1 MQGKRRISHL
11 PQPFLI
17 QFYFSF
23 QLVQIVGNGKLNAL
37 HPSPVLA
44 AELFHI
50 FIADQMA
57 DIDQSISS
65 FPDSISPYFF
75 LMRSSFSRSGLL
87 KNHKKITVDSACT
100 RSTGIPEI

>member
-23 QLVQIVGNGKLNAL
+23 QLVQIVGNGKLNAF
-37 HPSPVLA
+37 HPDPVLA

>member
-1 MQGKRRISHL
+1 MQGKRWISHL

-37 HPSPVLA
+37 HPGPVLA

-50 FIADQMA
+50 FIAKQMA

>member
-37 HPSPVLA
+37 HPGPVLT

-100 RSTGIPEI
+100 KSTGIPEM

>member
-1 MQGKRRISHL
+1 MQGKRWIPHL
-11 PQPFLI
+11 LQPFLI

-37 HPSPVLA
+37 HPGPVLA

-75 LMRSSFSRSGLL
+75 LIRSSFSRSGLL

-100 RSTGIPEI
+100 KSTGIPEM

>member
-1 MQGKRRISHL
+1 MQGKWRISHL

-17 QFYFSF
+17 PFYFSF

-37 HPSPVLA
+37 HPGPVLTA
-44 AELFHI
+44 DFFHI
-50 FIADQMA
+50 FIAKQMA

-100 RSTGIPEI
+100 KSTGIPEM

>member
-17 QFYFSF
+17 PFYFSF

-37 HPSPVLA
+37 HPGPVLT

-100 RSTGIPEI
+100 KSTGIPEM

>member
-11 PQPFLI
+11 PQPFLL

-23 QLVQIVGNGKLNAL
+23 QLVQIVGNGKLNAF
-37 HPSPVLA
+37 HPDPVLA

-87 KNHKKITVDSACT
+87 KNHKKIV
-100 RSTGIPEI
+100 RH

>member
-1 MQGKRRISHL
+1 MQGKRWISHL
-11 PQPFLI
+11 LQSFLI
-17 QFYFSF
+17 LFHFSF
-23 QLVQIVGNGKLNAL
+23 QPVQIVGYGKLDTFHTGSILTADF
-37 HPSPVLA
+37 
-44 AELFHI
+44 FHI
-50 FIADQMA
+50 FIAKQMA

-100 RSTGIPEI
+100 KSTGIPEM

>member
-1 MQGKRRISHL
+1 MQGKRWISHL
-11 PQPFLI
+11 LQSFLI
-17 QFYFSF
+17 LFHFCF
-23 QLVQIVGNGKLNAL
+23 QLVQIVGNGKLDAL
-37 HPSPVLA
+37 HPDPVLTA
-44 AELFHI
+44 DLFHI

-100 RSTGIPEI
+100 KSTGIPEM